1 MAVDIAGW
9 GSMYEHGPMPVR
21 HVPVLIVP
29 LADVASVSKLLVNQ
43 FSTKLS

>member
-9 GSMYEHGPMPVR
+9 GSMYECGPMPLH

-29 LADVASVSKLLVNQ
+29 PGNVASVSQPIFYQVKLNE
-43 FSTKLS
+43 

>member
-9 GSMYEHGPMPVR
+9 GSMYESGPMSVC

-29 LADVASVSKLLVNQ
+29 PGDVASVSKL
-43 FSTKLS
+43 S